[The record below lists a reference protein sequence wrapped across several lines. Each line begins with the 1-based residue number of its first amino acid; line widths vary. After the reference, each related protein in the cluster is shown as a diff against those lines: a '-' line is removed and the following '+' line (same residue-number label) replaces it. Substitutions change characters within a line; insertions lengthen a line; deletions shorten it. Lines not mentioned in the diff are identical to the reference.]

1 MLDFE
6 GFPNG
11 SGLKFAGS
19 PKALGFEFAGAKS
32 ILEVFQNGLGPDL

>member
-1 MLDFE
+1 MLDFG
-6 GFPNG
+6 GFPYG

-19 PKALGFEFAGAKS
+19 PKDLGFEFEGAIS